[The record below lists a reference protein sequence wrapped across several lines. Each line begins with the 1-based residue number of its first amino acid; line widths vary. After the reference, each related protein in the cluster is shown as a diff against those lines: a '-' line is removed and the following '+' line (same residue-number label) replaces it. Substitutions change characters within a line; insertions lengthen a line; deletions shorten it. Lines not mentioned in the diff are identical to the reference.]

1 MADDSR
7 NSGNKLP
14 GTGRNTTLY
23 IVLAGIGILGFFYWS
38 VQSSILKIAP
48 RQFEQLVKKSS
59 RIADGGE
66 LATESDGIT
75 HETAPGVVGRHVDG
89 AGRTHGPNSIIRD
102 IPVAAQHVDIIPQRL
117 EIVGGVVSA
126 DTSLVM

>member
-14 GTGRNTTLY
+14 GTGRKTTLY
-23 IVLAGIGILGFFYWS
+23 ILLAGIGILGFFYWS

-48 RQFEQLVKKSS
+48 RQFEQLVKNSS
-59 RIADGGE
+59 RIADGGD

-75 HETAPGVVGRHVDG
+75 HETGTGESIKTLRLRELRDVRVYEKVIVGIAPFRSP
-89 AGRTHGPNSIIRD
+89 ALSN
-102 IPVAAQHVDIIPQRL
+102 VAAFPGIPGDSPART
-117 EIVGGVVSA
+117 
-126 DTSLVM
+126 TS